1 MQRAYSPAGQGQL
14 DPNACNNIKNAYA
27 ATAHLAP
34 AGLNTEAYMTPV
46 PKSSKTGAQQFD
58 EMYGGLRNC
67 FISVLSIWI
76 QQYGIDVAVYT
87 NVYEWNQIT
96 GGATITNVQ
105 LWYWNAYGAGAT
117 KESPADYDDF
127 RSFGGWTTPSA
138 KQFGQVE
145 FVCGVTLN
153 RDIISVSNSAES
165 IEMEKHE
172 KSEQI
177 VVGTLGRGSVVSGQA
192 EIKQMQISV
201 VICSLALSCFASPVT
216 EQQGASATANLVYAV
231 DVNVP
236 VSVTQFQ
243 CIRNSSYNVAFI
255 SAYSTAGQGQPDW
268 HAPINIQNANAAGLK
283 SEVYMRPQPRS
294 TKTGVQQFDEMYG
307 GLRNN
312 NINIKTIWIQ
322 MTSLTNWYS
331 NTTYN
336 LNFINGILTRAS
348 VHMLGRLKNKQ
359 YNLNIGIY
367 TSRYEWNVITDGG
380 EAENMMLWYWNV
392 YGNGPANESP
402 ANFNDFIPFGGWA
415 SPSAKQ
421 FGQSE
426 SVCGVTVNR
435 DIYSLSIPTNVART
449 DTHKKHDQIVVGSLG
464 VGRATSGKAQIRK

>member
-1 MQRAYSPAGQGQL
+1 MLEGASFLVIISDFLLLWPSLHKGFIKDTSMLVLVLFCSLALSGLGSPVVQEQTVSKSATVSYAVDLSAPAPTSTFQCIRQSSYGYAFLRAYSPAGQGQL

-27 ATAHLAP
+27 

-76 QQYGIDVAVYT
+76 QVTSPVNWHASTAKNVDFINSILTRARQYGIDVAVYT

-192 EIKQMQISV
+192 EIKQ
-201 VICSLALSCFASPVT
+201 
-216 EQQGASATANLVYAV
+216 
-231 DVNVP
+231 
-236 VSVTQFQ
+236 
-243 CIRNSSYNVAFI
+243 
-255 SAYSTAGQGQPDW
+255 
-268 HAPINIQNANAAGLK
+268 
-283 SEVYMRPQPRS
+283 
-294 TKTGVQQFDEMYG
+294 
-307 GLRNN
+307 
-312 NINIKTIWIQ
+312 
-322 MTSLTNWYS
+322 
-331 NTTYN
+331 
-336 LNFINGILTRAS
+336 
-348 VHMLGRLKNKQ
+348 
-359 YNLNIGIY
+359 
-367 TSRYEWNVITDGG
+367 
-380 EAENMMLWYWNV
+380 
-392 YGNGPANESP
+392 
-402 ANFNDFIPFGGWA
+402 
-415 SPSAKQ
+415 
-421 FGQSE
+421 
-426 SVCGVTVNR
+426 
-435 DIYSLSIPTNVART
+435 
-449 DTHKKHDQIVVGSLG
+449 
-464 VGRATSGKAQIRK
+464 